1 VLHGYPS
8 LRQKAELWNS
18 LHVIHSNCGK
28 VHDDWLVKE
37 AFLQVADR
45 LEQSVSAALDA
56 GYRTKDLMSEGMT
69 EVKCSEL
76 GEILVAEAAK
86 PAARQPVAA

>member
-1 VLHGYPS
+1 M
-8 LRQKAELWNS
+8 ELLTCRTHQLWPKQN
-18 LHVIHSNCGK
+18 NDGQ
-28 VHDDWLVKE
+28 VKT
-37 AFLQVADR
+37 AFLQVAGR